1 MVRKTQ
7 SSTKKRKFWIAGSL
21 LLLGAAI
28 GVWFA
33 LTNGARLAP
42 LALPQGEMLWGR
54 IGVEAIGPF
63 TIGDQIPVTFEVEA
77 KESVDCR
84 LPDLSKSFSQNHLEV
99 IRKYPLRSQSL
110 PGGVRKTVRY
120 VVVSWQAGRFTLPA
134 VKLRYTYQNAK
145 RIYTITGQTLE
156 VVSVL
161 PPRKSAE
168 QLKALAIKGVKQP
181 LSLPPRYLVLG
192 CYLLASLLVSA
203 FFWSLRTLKKH
214 QETAPVEPELPPE
227 PADVIALRRLEII
240 KSSNYI
246 GEKKFLVFYTELS
259 ECIREYMENRYR
271 INALEMT
278 TEEFLQHLTGDSRL
292 PETEQ
297 QVLKEFLSSA
307 DLVKFAKYIPAETE
321 ANQALAAI
329 EQLILATRE
338 EIVAEPAS
346 DDVVA
351 IEAPPT
357 N

>member
-7 SSTKKRKFWIAGSL
+7 SSTKKRKLWIAGSL

-28 GVWFA
+28 GVWLT
-33 LTNGARLAP
+33 LTNGTGLAP

-77 KESVDCR
+77 KKAVDCK

-120 VVVSWQAGRFTLPA
+120 IVVSWQTGRFTLPA
-134 VKLRYTYQNAK
+134 VNLRYTYQSAD
-145 RIYTITGQTLE
+145 RLYTITGQTLD

-161 PPRKSAE
+161 PPHKSAE

-181 LSLPPRYLVLG
+181 LSLPPQYFVLG
-192 CYLLASLLVSA
+192 CYLLATLLVLA
-203 FFWSLRTLKKH
+203 LFLGLRTLKKH
-214 QETAPVEPELPPE
+214 QETTTVEPELPPE
-227 PADVIALRRLEII
+227 PADVIALRRLEVI

-246 GEKKFLVFYTELS
+246 GDKNFLAFYTELS

-278 TEEFLQHLTGDSRL
+278 TEEFLQHLTGDNRL

-307 DLVKFAKYIPAETE
+307 DLVKFAKYTPAETE

-329 EQLILATRE
+329 EHLILATRE
-338 EIVAEPAS
+338 EVASEPAS
-346 DDVVA
+346 NDVPA